1 MDVVKLES
9 DVSNRLPLN
18 RFNHVVRVTEI
29 AKKLAENYGLDVEK
43 VELAALLHDIAK
55 FVDKDELRN
64 ILVKE
69 SCDERLLSFHH
80 ELWHAP
86 VGAIFAQE
94 QFQVEDEDI
103 LNAIRYHTTGR
114 AGMSAIEKVIY
125 IADLIEPG
133 RNFAGIDKLRDI
145 ANEDLDI
152 AMGACIQHTLQ
163 FLISKGTPIF
173 PDSFACYNEMM
184 LKRG

>member
-1 MDVVKLES
+1 MDVVKLEN
-9 DVSNRLPLN
+9 DVSSRLPLS
-18 RFNHVVRVTEI
+18 RFNHVVRVTET
-29 AKKLAENYGLDVEK
+29 AKKLALNYGLDEKK

-55 FVDKDELRN
+55 FVSKEELRS
-64 ILVKE
+64 ILIKE

-86 VGAIFAQE
+86 VGAIFARQ
-94 QFQVEDEDI
+94 QFNVEDEDI

-125 IADLIEPG
+125 IADLIEPE
-133 RNFAGIDKLRDI
+133 RSFPGIEKLRDTV
-145 ANEDLDI
+145 NDDLDI
-152 AMGACIQHTLQ
+152 AMGACIQHTIQ